1 MGTRLEPGS
10 HISYSLSNS
19 IRNATVAR
27 GSAGTPNQKRMSKIA
42 IAHETFQ
49 AAWCKQLSQ
58 IPKGLISGQN
68 QIQDTI
74 KLSPD
79 QNRMLVVGPKVD
91 EIPAKCREKL
101 LNLLLHR
108 REQ

>member
-1 MGTRLEPGS
+1 MEPGS
-10 HISYSLSNS
+10 HISYSLSNN

-27 GSAGTPNQKRMSKIA
+27 GSAGTPNQKRMNKIA

-49 AAWCKQLSQ
+49 APGVSNCHRS
-58 IPKGLISGQN
+58 KGLISGQN

-101 LNLLLHR
+101 LNLL
-108 REQ
+108 